1 MPERSHQLQW
11 FVPRAREQ
19 SGSRSVGNEE
29 PLGELH
35 DGKHTRAHLRRVDG
49 RQSRCRV
56 CRFGMHLTLQ
66 LTAINL
72 HYAQSTN
79 M

>member
-1 MPERSHQLQW
+1 
-11 FVPRAREQ
+11 
-19 SGSRSVGNEE
+19 
-29 PLGELH
+29 
-35 DGKHTRAHLRRVDG
+35 
-49 RQSRCRV
+49 V